1 MEVNSCNRLCAY
13 FWSCV
18 FNITNFIYCIYLK
31 NMIIQDD
38 DIMHVDWL
46 VMQAVVI
53 FYMANI
59 EWALFFL
66 TLLNFY
72 SHNNYTNSNILNW
85 NLKRRMF
92 AFLFFEFYILLQFSI
107 MFKMF
112 NYKKKKQSNALEEH
126 NQLGNVMIWNYCA
139 CFKG

>member
-1 MEVNSCNRLCAY
+1 
-13 FWSCV
+13 
-18 FNITNFIYCIYLK
+18 
-31 NMIIQDD
+31 MIIQDD